1 MGLRMSDR
9 RRYFDLRR
17 QARLLTPLLGV
28 WFVGLTLITIAALQ
42 TRIPMTSLFLD
53 PAALSKLPWYV
64 GLLSNLGVLA
74 WTVAAAS
81 AIGGAWVAQQT
92 NRPSAARFL
101 GWGGLAATLLL
112 LDDLFL
118 LHSSAIP
125 KTLGVSKVVGLAIV
139 IAPTLIWLGR
149 FAHEIVRTRWLILV
163 SALSCFAFSVSADQA
178 LTPGTTS
185 LLLEDGAKL
194 LGVLAWMAYFVITT
208 HDIARST
215 INAAMRK
222 DPIAELLDD
231 EHGTGAEALS
241 LREAL
246 DR

>member
-1 MGLRMSDR
+1 MSDR

-28 WFVGLTLITIAALQ
+28 WFVGFTIIAIAAIQ
-42 TRIPMTSLFLD
+42 TRIPRTSLFLD
-53 PAALSKLPWYV
+53 PTALSNLPWYV

-81 AIGGAWVAQQT
+81 ALGGAWVAQQT
-92 NRPSAARFL
+92 RRPSAARFL

-125 KTLGVSKVVGLAIV
+125 KTLGVSKVVGLAVV
-139 IAPTLIWLGR
+139 IAPTLIWLAR
-149 FAHEIVRTRWLILV
+149 FPHEIVRTRWLILTC
-163 SALSCFAFSVSADQA
+163 ALSCFAFSVASDQA
-178 LTPGTTS
+178 LLPGPSS
-185 LLLEDGAKL
+185 LLLEDGSKL
-194 LGVLAWMAYFVITT
+194 LGVLAWMVYFVITT

-215 INAAMRK
+215 INAAMRD
-222 DPIAELLDD
+222 DPISELLDGEEQLVEND
-231 EHGTGAEALS
+231 LRSALS
-241 LREAL
+241 RA
-246 DR
+246 RQG